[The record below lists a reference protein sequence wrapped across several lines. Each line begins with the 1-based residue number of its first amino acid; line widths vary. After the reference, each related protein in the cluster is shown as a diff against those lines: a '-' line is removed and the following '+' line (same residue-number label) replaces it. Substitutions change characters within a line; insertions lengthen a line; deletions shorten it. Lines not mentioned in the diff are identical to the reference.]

1 MKKLFILLFIFISF
15 VYSQELRIYTSYDD
29 AIKTAQKEKK
39 KVLMF
44 IHADYCPWCDKMKE
58 ETFKDED
65 TIAFINERFVFLS
78 VDREDP
84 SYPDRFFPK
93 YIPTTHLIEP
103 NKQKNIYSMPGFK
116 PTEHLIN
123 ELWDFK

>member
-1 MKKLFILLFIFISF
+1 MKKLFILLFIFTSIL
-15 VYSQELRIYTSYDD
+15 YAEKLRVFSSYDK
-29 AIKTAQKEKK
+29 ALKIAKKENKK
-39 KVLMF
+39 LLMF
-44 IHADYCPWCDKMKE
+44 IHSDYCPWCHKMKK
-58 ETFKDED
+58 ETLKDED

-78 VDREDP
+78 VDREDL